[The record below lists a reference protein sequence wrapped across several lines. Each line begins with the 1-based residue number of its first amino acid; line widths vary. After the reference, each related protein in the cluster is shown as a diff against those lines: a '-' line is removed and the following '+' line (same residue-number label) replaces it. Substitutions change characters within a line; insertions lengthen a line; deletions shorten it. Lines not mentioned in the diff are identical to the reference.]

1 MRSLLPNL
9 ILEGH
14 SRSVL
19 ADYDYIARAL
29 VNPIDPNHAPRHPV
43 IANIVASEARE
54 RAEVYCFDKHTT
66 DIAWAMMNTRRR
78 IRNVMQGVRLPFRR
92 TFFEYETPPTRTGI
106 FVEGDRNDCL
116 ISRIDTLNGMP
127 DEPLLTMTLRHVDFD
142 LLVER
147 DDPVVDR
154 VFYSYPVP
162 GLENTSKLLW
172 PEAMDAT
179 INLVAALS
187 TFLSLGGSTVS
198 TSKRITREGRIARKR
213 GNPRAMGAIDSYNL
227 VTLKLPASPHHSSAT
242 HYTRGPGVRWHTVA
256 GHWREYAPNER
267 RLLGWMAW
275 IADHERGDARKGII
289 IKDRNVEAR

>member
-78 IRNVMQGVRLPFRR
+78 IRNVLQGVRLPFRR

-154 VFYSYPVP
+154 VFCSYPVP

-172 PEAMDAT
+172 PEAMTQRSIWLRPFRPSCRSAARRSLRRSGSRGRAASHGSAATRALWAQSTAT
-179 INLVAALS
+179 IWL
-187 TFLSLGGSTVS
+187 
-198 TSKRITREGRIARKR
+198 R
-213 GNPRAMGAIDSYNL
+213 
-227 VTLKLPASPHHSSAT
+227 
-242 HYTRGPGVRWHTVA
+242 
-256 GHWREYAPNER
+256 
-267 RLLGWMAW
+267 
-275 IADHERGDARKGII
+275 
-289 IKDRNVEAR
+289 